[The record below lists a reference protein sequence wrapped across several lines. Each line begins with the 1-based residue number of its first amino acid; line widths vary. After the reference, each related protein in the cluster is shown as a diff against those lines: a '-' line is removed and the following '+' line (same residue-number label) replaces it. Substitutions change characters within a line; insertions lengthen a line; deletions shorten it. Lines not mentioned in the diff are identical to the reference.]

1 MITDKDIRI
10 FVNQFNTAK
19 KTITPPK
26 TINCQTGASF
36 VFGAMNGYLHMM
48 RTDKDYTTEQY
59 NLVKNA
65 FQNVVEF
72 FTMALDVENFDTKQ
86 ENKELEF
93 ITFPDEEEK

>member
-1 MITDKDIRI
+1 MITDNDIRI

-19 KTITPPK
+19 KTVKAPEKITA
-26 TINCQTGASF
+26 QTGATF

-59 NLVKNA
+59 NFVKNA
-65 FQNVVEF
+65 FQNIVEF